1 MSLRGL
7 IKQVTR
13 TGNAA
18 ALGYFEGS
26 LYATICL
33 WLIAFSILSAFIL
46 GTSWKW
52 VGYSV
57 SLLIGLLLFLFVRAV
72 CAWIKLLYCY
82 FFKMKRSN

>member
-33 WLIAFSILSAFIL
+33 WIIAFSILSAFIL

-52 VGYSV
+52 VGLS
-57 SLLIGLLLFLFVRAV
+57 IGLTIGLVLVMILQAIW
-72 CAWIKLLYCY
+72 AWIKLLFFY
-82 FFKMKRSN
+82 FFQMGKR